1 MVRQPRMSRPGAEAL
16 PCLDGFLAGG
26 PTTVLIV
33 DDEWLIREL
42 MIDLL
47 TEEGFGALAAADA
60 DAALAILDKR
70 RIDVLFTDIDLG
82 PGPDGIALAR
92 AARQIRP
99 EIPVIYA
106 SGGRSTL
113 AGDDAASGSMF
124 ISKPYRPEMV
134 CAAIRRMLVRA
145 P

>member
-16 PCLDGFLAGG
+16 PRLDGFLADGRN
-26 PTTVLIV
+26 TILLV

-42 MIDLL
+42 MIDILA
-47 TEEGFGALAAADA
+47 EEGFCVLAAADA

-70 RIDVLFTDIDLG
+70 RVDVLFTDIDLG
-82 PGPDGIALAR
+82 PGQDGISLAR

-113 AGDDAASGSMF
+113 AGGDAASGSMF
-124 ISKPYRPEMV
+124 ISKPYRPETV
-134 CAAIRRMLVRA
+134 CEAIRRMLAQA